1 MSEINLITAVIP
13 MKPLAEGKTRLSE
26 KFTSEE
32 RANVV
37 IGMLTTV
44 INAISGAGVGNFIVA
59 GGDKRV
65 ENATILSGGT
75 WVPDP
80 GSDLNS
86 TIKSVFTEILA
97 QNNSAMFLA
106 GDLPFVKS
114 ADVYSL
120 IRTSGNQKNI
130 ALSPARKDGGTNG
143 ILVPPGI
150 VFEPQMGSR
159 SFAKHLA
166 QAATAEQS
174 VSICYSYGLGYDLD
188 TIDDLNSY
196 QHMEPGLLQRLF
208 KQSERF

>member
-1 MSEINLITAVIP
+1 

-143 ILVPPGI
+143 ILVPP
-150 VFEPQMGSR
+150 
-159 SFAKHLA
+159 
-166 QAATAEQS
+166 
-174 VSICYSYGLGYDLD
+174 
-188 TIDDLNSY
+188 
-196 QHMEPGLLQRLF
+196 
-208 KQSERF
+208 